1 MIQFYGYMR
10 DESVYFELLAML
22 QEIGGG
28 LTRDDRL

>member
-22 QEIGGG
+22 QERVGVEMC
-28 LTRDDRL
+28 